1 MTPESAKT
9 EMLRANGVDSLLKLL
24 QQFLNSKKIYYY
36 VLGALTLLTGEGEQ
50 LDLEVCEVVRR
61 RLGLTLIVDSVE
73 SFQKD
78 PFYCTQLLLFL
89 QRCSDVSRLACHVAS
104 SVACHVADAVRSR
117 TSLRR

>member
-73 SFQKD
+73 SFHD
-78 PFYCTQLLLFL
+78 LASIFL
-89 QRCSDVSRLACHVAS
+89 DREVTEPVEQIAIENY
-104 SVACHVADAVRSR
+104 
-117 TSLRR
+117 

>member
-1 MTPESAKT
+1 
-9 EMLRANGVDSLLKLL
+9 MLRANGVDSLLKLL

-78 PFYCTQLLLFL
+78 PFHNTP
-89 QRCSDVSRLACHVAS
+89 AS
-104 SVACHVADAVRSR
+104 SVAVSVSR
-117 TSLRR
+117 TQFTHSTISATSPVSTISSRVSSA

>member
-9 EMLRANGVDSLLKLL
+9 ELLRANGVDSLLKLL

-89 QRCSDVSRLACHVAS
+89 QRVVKG
-104 SVACHVADAVRSR
+104 R
-117 TSLRR
+117 TGAA